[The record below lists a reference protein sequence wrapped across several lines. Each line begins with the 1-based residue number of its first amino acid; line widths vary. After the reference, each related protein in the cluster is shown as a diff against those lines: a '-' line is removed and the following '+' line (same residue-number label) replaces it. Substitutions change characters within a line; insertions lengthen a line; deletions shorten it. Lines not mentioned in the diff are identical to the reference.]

1 MEAEQVTHLQK
12 EGVEP
17 TSDLAK
23 YTWYENV
30 ESEVVAIYKNKQ
42 FLPQLS
48 SEDGVVGLV
57 VKATSFY
64 AESGGQVADHGV
76 ITVGDLR

>member
-1 MEAEQVTHLQK
+1 MRRSGEMV
-12 EGVEP
+12 
-17 TSDLAK
+17 S
-23 YTWYENV
+23 
-30 ESEVVAIYKNKQ
+30 ES
-42 FLPQLS
+42 
-48 SEDGVVGLV
+48 DGVVTLV

>member
-12 EGVEP
+12 VGVAP

-42 FLPQLS
+42 FLTQLS